1 MPSLQPATSSSALKP
16 LISWLPKH
24 HLTCSS
30 HDLLGPCHAVVPPHL
45 LLSSPARISFHVVIP
60 TFKTLVSFPAP
71 PSPPLPPPPPPPRVC
86 PIIHPDVPL
95 SHAGTSECSTS
106 NCQPPQLPRLL
117 SVALPPDGQ
126 HGGGHGHHQHVPPPV
141 HHQPAHARAAYRCRL
156 AAGQRLHQGRAV
168 QVDPMKPMLKAPGH
182 ML

>member
-1 MPSLQPATSSSALKP
+1 MSLREGYVEPIPLAVTCVLRPLPTAPSLPRVRTHQCFGCVQFLLFPC
-16 LISWLPKH
+16 WL
-24 HLTCSS
+24 
-30 HDLLGPCHAVVPPHL
+30 LLVTAVVQPCWL
-45 LLSSPARISFHVVIP
+45 FNSRCC
-60 TFKTLVSFPAP
+60 FPL
-71 PSPPLPPPPPPPRVC
+71 PPLPPPPPPPRVC